1 MPLVKRLPRR
11 RGFTNTFRTE
21 YSTVNVGQLNIFE
34 PDSVVTRED
43 LLKKRLINTAEKPVK
58 ILGDGNI
65 DRPLVVRADKF
76 SAAAKKKV
84 EAVGGVAEVGD
95 ATKTG

>member
-11 RGFTNTFRTE
+11 RGFTNIFRRE
-21 YSTVNVGQLNIFE
+21 YSIVNVGQLNIFE

-43 LLKKRLINTAEKPVK
+43 MLKERLIGTAEKPVK

-76 SAAAKKKV
+76 SAAAREKV
-84 EAVGGVAEVGD
+84 EAVGGVAEVWD
-95 ATKTG
+95 AAKTG